1 MSSAPSQFHPIE
13 RSILNSL
20 SNNDH
25 VRAEL
30 LVASTGLSI
39 DQIRRG
45 IEWLKFKN
53 LISIKESST
62 QRVFMASGG
71 MAAAKNGL
79 PERRLVNT
87 LKEGK
92 LTIAEVLASGAIK
105 NSGSKAQPVD
115 STRRRQDGTH
125 SI

>member
-1 MSSAPSQFHPIE
+1 MSSAPAPFHPIE

-25 VRAEL
+25 VRAES

-62 QRVFMASGG
+62 QRVIMASGG
-71 MAAAKNGL
+71 MASSEKWAA
-79 PERRLVNT
+79 
-87 LKEGK
+87 
-92 LTIAEVLASGAIK
+92 
-105 NSGSKAQPVD
+105 
-115 STRRRQDGTH
+115 
-125 SI
+125 

>member
-1 MSSAPSQFHPIE
+1 MSSAPAFHPIE

-25 VRAEL
+25 VRAES
-30 LVASTGLSI
+30 LVASTDLSI

-71 MAAAKNGL
+71 MAGSEKW
-79 PERRLVNT
+79 VC
-87 LKEGK
+87 LKE
-92 LTIAEVLASGAIK
+92 
-105 NSGSKAQPVD
+105 D
-115 STRRRQDGTH
+115 W
-125 SI
+125 